1 MLTIR
6 GVYDGKTIRP
16 LPGEPLPKVEGE
28 IEVQIVFMQPEPD
41 ALQQWREALALLRQM
56 RDRTAPLE
64 ETIKELIEADRVR

>member
-28 IEVQIVFMQPEPD
+28 IEVQIVFLQPNPEM
-41 ALQQWREALALLRQM
+41 LRQWHEALGQLHRMREQM
-56 RDRTAPLE
+56 APLQ
-64 ETIKELIEADRVR
+64 ETIKDLIEADRVH

>member
-28 IEVQIVFMQPEPD
+28 VEVQIVFCGIEPEQ
-41 ALQQWREALALLRQM
+41 AANLAQTLFQLR
-56 RDRTAPLE
+56 DSHPPLPFPVW
-64 ETIKELIEADRVR
+64 ELIEYEREH

>member
-28 IEVQIVFMQPEPD
+28 VEVQIVFLQPEPA
-41 ALQQWREALALLRQM
+41 ALQQWCKALAQLRQM
-56 RDRTAPLE
+56 RQRMAPLQE
-64 ETIKELIEADRVR
+64 PIKNLIEADRDR